1 VPSTSKLP
9 TLKPETLISVDVET
23 AGPNPATHSMLSI
36 GACLV
41 DDPQSGFYAELK
53 PVTDDV
59 VEASLAVSG
68 LSMETL
74 AAEGLTPADAM
85 RQFEDWVQLVTP
97 DGHVPV
103 FVAFNAV
110 FDWMFVDSYF
120 QRFLQRNPF
129 GHSALDMKAYYMG
142 MTGVSWGETSMRFL
156 SPLYLAGRHLS
167 HNALGD
173 ARDQADLFRQV
184 LADAATRRGSS

>member
-1 VPSTSKLP
+1 VPTER
-9 TLKPETLISVDVET
+9 PETLISVDVET
-23 AGPNPATHSMLSI
+23 AGPTPGEYSMLSI

-41 DDPQSGFYAELK
+41 SDPDSGFYAELK
-53 PVTDDV
+53 PLTDAV
-59 VEASLAVSG
+59 VEESLAVSG
-68 LSMETL
+68 LSMERL
-74 AAEGLTPADAM
+74 ADEGLTAQDAM
-85 RQFEDWVQLVTP
+85 RQFEDWIELVTP
-97 DGHVPV
+97 SGNVPV

-120 QRFLQRNPF
+120 QRFLKRNPF

-142 MTGVSWGETSMRFL
+142 MAGGTWAGTSMRVL

-173 ARDQADLFRQV
+173 ARDQADLFRQI
-184 LADAATRRGSS
+184 LAEAAERRGSA

>member
-1 VPSTSKLP
+1 MP
-9 TLKPETLISVDVET
+9 TLKPETYISVDVET
-23 AGPNPATHSMLSI
+23 AGPTPHDYSMLSI

-41 DDPQSGFYAELK
+41 DDPASGFYAELK
-53 PVTDDV
+53 PLTDNV
-59 VEASLAVSG
+59 LESSLAVSG
-68 LSMETL
+68 LSMERL
-74 AAEGLTPADAM
+74 AAEGLTAVDAM
-85 RQFEDWVQLVTP
+85 RQFEDWIQLVTP
-97 DGHVPV
+97 KGNAPV

-110 FDWMFVDSYF
+110 FDWMWVDSYF
-120 QRFLQRNPF
+120 HRFLKRNPF

-142 MTGVSWGETSMRFL
+142 MTGSTWGETSMRFL

-184 LADAATRRGSS
+184 KAEAEAKRGSA